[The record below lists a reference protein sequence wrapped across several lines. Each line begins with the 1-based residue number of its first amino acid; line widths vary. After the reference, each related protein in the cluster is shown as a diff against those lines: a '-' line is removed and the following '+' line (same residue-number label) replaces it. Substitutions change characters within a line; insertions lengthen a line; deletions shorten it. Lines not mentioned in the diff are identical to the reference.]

1 MLRKAGK
8 TNYQDSVNLPLWAE
22 IQKQF
27 RPYNPNG
34 KDPFQSGKSLS
45 LVEFQFFNYF
55 LSDSPAKHQMAYKGE
70 IWQEYEREKEN
81 REAQFRKEKA
91 EEEAA
96 NLALLK
102 ENPEMKDI
110 LDEQAKVLEQIRVK
124 KFQEEQSKS
133 DAEFAR
139 KLQKEEEKKLSHK
152 KIKNSPEKISD
163 AEYARRLQEELN
175 REYLNG
181 RQSDHKNLKNSG
193 FLEKSNSLPT
203 KSPTRK
209 KIKNATPSKSKYS
222 PVVHYSPSPPDE
234 NFFASRQRSPSNHD
248 RTKQE
253 EADRL
258 FALKLSENEKFHAR
272 KIKLKNKNDT
282 PKIDKFYRSYGVKRA
297 RVSSSDSDS
306 SIYGLKAT
314 TSKPEK
320 AIRINSSDDD
330 DQTQLVHSGTTSKTS
345 LLYYL

>member
-1 MLRKAGK
+1 
-8 TNYQDSVNLPLWAE
+8 
-22 IQKQF
+22 
-27 RPYNPNG
+27 
-34 KDPFQSGKSLS
+34 
-45 LVEFQFFNYF
+45 
-55 LSDSPAKHQMAYKGE
+55 MAYKGE
-70 IWQEYEREKEN
+70 IWQEYEREKKN

-102 ENPEMKDI
+102 ENPEMKGI
-110 LDEQAKVLEQIRVK
+110 FDEQAKVLEQMRVK
-124 KFQEEQSKS
+124 KFQDEQSKS

-139 KLQKEEEKKLSHK
+139 KLQKEEEQKLSHK
-152 KIKNSPEKISD
+152 KIKKSPEKVSD
-163 AEYARRLQEELN
+163 AEFARRLQEKLN
-175 REYLNG
+175 RESLNG
-181 RQSDHKNLKNSG
+181 RQSDHKNSG
-193 FLEKSNSLPT
+193 FLGKSHSLPT
-203 KSPTRK
+203 KSPARK

-234 NFFASRQRSPSNHD
+234 NFFASRQLSPPDHD
-248 RTKQE
+248 RRKQE
-253 EADRL
+253 EADHL

-272 KIKLKNKNDT
+272 KIKLKNKNDP

-320 AIRINSSDDD
+320 TIRINSSDDD
-330 DQTQLVHSGTTSKTS
+330 DQTQLVNSGTTLKTS

>member
-1 MLRKAGK
+1 
-8 TNYQDSVNLPLWAE
+8 
-22 IQKQF
+22 
-27 RPYNPNG
+27 
-34 KDPFQSGKSLS
+34 
-45 LVEFQFFNYF
+45 
-55 LSDSPAKHQMAYKGE
+55 MAYKGE
-70 IWQEYEREKEN
+70 IWQEYEREKRN

-102 ENPEMKDI
+102 ENPELKGI
-110 LDEQAKVLEQIRVK
+110 LEEQAKVLEQIRVK

-139 KLQKEEEKKLSHK
+139 KLQKEEEQKLPHR
-152 KIKNSPEKISD
+152 KIKKSPEKVSD
-163 AEYARRLQEELN
+163 AEFARRLQEELN
-175 REYLNG
+175 RESLNG
-181 RQSDHKNLKNSG
+181 RPSDHKNSG
-193 FLEKSNSLPT
+193 FLGKCHSLPT
-203 KSPTRK
+203 KSPSRK
-209 KIKNATPSKSKYS
+209 KVKNTTPSKSKYS

-234 NFFASRQRSPSNHD
+234 NFFASRQLSPPNHD

-253 EADRL
+253 EADHL
-258 FALKLSENEKFHAR
+258 FALKLSENEKYHAR

-306 SIYGLKAT
+306 SIYGLKPT
-314 TSKPEK
+314 TSKSKK